1 MGIRFYFV
9 RCLITGSFGFG
20 NERSM
25 KMNINPDFGARGI
38 ERSSNLFFLH
48 NFLSCHSI
56 ILLIFLLHIKIYSRK
71 NAVNVFYITK
81 RKSWRLL
88 QRGKIDTSL
97 HLPTAI
103 TKLQI

>member
-1 MGIRFYFV
+1 MGIGFYFV
-9 RCLITGSFGFG
+9 HCLITGSSDFG

-25 KMNINPDFGARGI
+25 QMNINPDFGARGI

-48 NFLSCHSI
+48 NFLSCHSV
-56 ILLIFLLHIKIYSRK
+56 ILLIFLLHIYSRK
-71 NAVNVFYITK
+71 NAVKVFYINK

-88 QRGKIDTSL
+88 QRGKIDTTM
-97 HLPTAI
+97 HLLTAI

>member
-1 MGIRFYFV
+1 MGIGFYFV

-38 ERSSNLFFLH
+38 ERSSNLFFLR
-48 NFLSCHSI
+48 NFLSFHSI